1 MPVGMTGQARLLE
14 GMKRACR
21 TGTDLVTLWRA
32 SAELLASAVPH
43 FGSPCFFTVDPDSRM
58 TTSHNQEGLPAI
70 PADWLGREY
79 LEPDYN
85 SMTEVLTSREGF
97 GTLHDAT
104 GGRPELA
111 HKYHREMQ
119 PFGCDQEL
127 VVALRTR
134 QGEVW
139 GALGLY
145 REAGQPLFD
154 HDEVDF
160 VRAAAPMLADGARHA
175 LLAAQAA
182 EPDLPDAP
190 GLVVLDGHLTPVSLS
205 PTASSW
211 LSKLGGDE
219 HSMPAAVMSVS
230 GTALG
235 PSASSAIARVATA
248 EGAWLTLQGTRL
260 DGPAGRQAAV
270 VIEAAQP
277 KHLAGILMRIHGLT
291 DREQQVTRLV
301 IRGAST
307 TAVARQLDIA
317 EDTVQKHLQGVFG
330 KTGTRSKGELVSLL
344 FQTHY
349 EPRVRDNERRTVRH
363 RPARHGP
370 MTRNPDSEG

>member
-1 MPVGMTGQARLLE
+1 MTGHARLLE
-14 GMKRACR
+14 GVERACR

-32 SAELLASAVPH
+32 SAELVAPAVPH
-43 FGSPCFFTVDPDSRM
+43 FGSPCFFTVDPESHL
-58 TTSHNQEGLPAI
+58 TTSHFQEGLPEI
-70 PADWLGREY
+70 PPDWLGREY
-79 LEPDYN
+79 LEQDYN
-85 SMTEVLTSREGF
+85 SMREVLTSPEGF

-111 HKYHREMQ
+111 HKYHREMR

-134 QGEVW
+134 QGESW

-145 REAGQPLFD
+145 REVGRPLFD
-154 HDEVDF
+154 RSEIDL
-160 VRAAAPMLADGARHA
+160 VRAVAPMLADAARHA

-190 GLVVLDGHLTPVSLS
+190 GLVVLDGHLEPVSLS

-211 LSKLGGDE
+211 LRKLGGGE
-219 HSMPAAVMSVS
+219 QSMPASVMSVA

-235 PSASSAIARVATA
+235 PVAGPAIARVATA
-248 EGAWLTLQGTRL
+248 DGVWVTLQGTRL
-260 DGPAGRQAAV
+260 DGAAGRQAAV

-277 KHLAGILMRIHGLT
+277 KHLSGILMRVHGLT

-307 TAVARQLDIA
+307 TMVARQLDIA

-330 KTGTRSKGELVSLL
+330 KTSTRSRGELVSLL

-349 EPRVRDNERRTVRH
+349 EPRVRDNERRAAH
-363 RPARHGP
+363 ERPTRHGP
-370 MTRNPDSEG
+370 MLRTPDSTG